1 MMQIKK
7 KIQNFSCRIRELEQ
21 NTFPRNCSA
30 NRSGKYFPKQASG
43 RIRELESQQIECR
56 IQISDLQRQLADK
69 DSDIENR
76 LKQAKMQ
83 ADLEQERAVIAK
95 ERELQDELRKM
106 DREMSN
112 CARN

>member
-1 MMQIKK
+1 MLK
-7 KIQNFSCRIRELEQ
+7 
-21 NTFPRNCSA
+21 
-30 NRSGKYFPKQASG
+30 
-43 RIRELESQQIECR
+43 
-56 IQISDLQRQLADK
+56 K

-106 DREMSN
+106 DRENVKLRTELEQTKAALEQEMKKK
-112 CARN
+112 

>member
-1 MMQIKK
+1 MQDPD
-7 KIQNFSCRIRELEQ
+7 F
-21 NTFPRNCSA
+21 
-30 NRSGKYFPKQASG
+30 
-43 RIRELESQQIECR
+43 
-56 IQISDLQRQLADK
+56 DLQRQLADK

-106 DREMSN
+106 DRENVKLRTELEQTKAALEQEMKKK
-112 CARN
+112 

>member
-1 MMQIKK
+1 MEQIL
-7 KIQNFSCRIRELEQ
+7 SHETALRTDLE
-21 NTFPRNCSA
+21 NTS
-30 NRSGKYFPKQASG
+30 KQASG

-95 ERELQDELRKM
+95 NGNYRTNFGKWTVK
-106 DREMSN
+106 MSN